1 MSVCPRMSSIAT
13 TSSSMSASLI
23 LASFISLLTTDTA
36 PRNLI
41 VNCVSLLLCFT
52 SHVYLPPFRTCPP
65 STLSSAVIWTSLLC
79 QNSGDGESTL
89 LGSESQENGYISPD
103 YVYYGCARTRV
114 ADGADG
120 VGCSGSSKDAPARSI
135 LACLMTPFVAEA
147 RVRGQRRNSIEGTHR
162 LFRRS

>member
-13 TSSSMSASLI
+13 TSSMSASII

-52 SHVYLPPFRTCPP
+52 SHVYLPPLRTCTP
-65 STLSSAVIWTSLLC
+65 STLASAVIWTSLLS
-79 QNSGDGESTL
+79 QNSADGEWTL
-89 LGSESQENGYISPD
+89 LGSESQEHGYISRD

-114 ADGADG
+114 ADDG

-147 RVRGQRRNSIEGTHR
+147 RVRGQRHHSIEGTHR